1 MNDTIDIQPK
11 HTLKEF
17 QGLSSS
23 ITTKGEVRE
32 MLKKGIWL
40 YLILLIFEGALRKW
54 VLPSLATPLLVIR
67 DPIAIWLLFTAWR
80 YNEFPKTNYIWII
93 AGMTL
98 FSIFT
103 TITVGHHSI
112 VVALYGARI
121 LLFHFPLIFLM
132 GRILNK
138 DDVIKMGRILLYISI
153 PMFML
158 ITLQFY
164 SPQSAFV
171 NKGIGADSLGG
182 GFSGALGFYRPPG
195 TFSFTTGNT
204 QFFGLVGVFVIY
216 FWLNTK
222 EINQILLIAST
233 VCVIGAI
240 PISISRGL
248 LIQIILS
255 LTFAL
260 ASVSNNYKLLGR
272 MLLAALCLIILLAL
286 LSNVGFIGTA
296 VEVLT
301 TRFSNASASEGGID
315 DTIAN
320 RIGAGILEPFQ
331 NSNLPFFGFGLG
343 MGTNAGAQLLTG
355 RADEFLIAEGEW
367 GRLIGEMGA
376 IMGMT
381 VIILRMSMCLTLLFT
396 SFRQIKFNNLLPWM
410 LVSICFQ
417 ALAQGQWAQPTA
429 LGFGIVMSGF
439 AIAAFTQEDDSE
451 GSNDQYA

>member
-260 ASVSNNYKLLGR
+260 ASVK
-272 MLLAALCLIILLAL
+272 
-286 LSNVGFIGTA
+286 
-296 VEVLT
+296 
-301 TRFSNASASEGGID
+301 
-315 DTIAN
+315 
-320 RIGAGILEPFQ
+320 
-331 NSNLPFFGFGLG
+331 
-343 MGTNAGAQLLTG
+343 
-355 RADEFLIAEGEW
+355 
-367 GRLIGEMGA
+367 
-376 IMGMT
+376 
-381 VIILRMSMCLTLLFT
+381 
-396 SFRQIKFNNLLPWM
+396 
-410 LVSICFQ
+410 
-417 ALAQGQWAQPTA
+417 
-429 LGFGIVMSGF
+429 
-439 AIAAFTQEDDSE
+439 
-451 GSNDQYA
+451 